1 MSPDNAAAWLNTR
14 PGRLEVGP
22 APYPTP
28 GPHQMAVRN
37 AAVAVNPAALAEGRF
52 RAAPE
57 PKVIGHG
64 LESIQTA
71 LDAQRAGVSAQKL
84 VVMLGEGPARQ

>member
-1 MSPDNAAAWLNTR
+1 
-14 PGRLEVGP
+14 
-22 APYPTP
+22 
-28 GPHQMAVRN
+28 MAVRN

-84 VVMLGEGPARQ
+84 VVVLGEGPARQ